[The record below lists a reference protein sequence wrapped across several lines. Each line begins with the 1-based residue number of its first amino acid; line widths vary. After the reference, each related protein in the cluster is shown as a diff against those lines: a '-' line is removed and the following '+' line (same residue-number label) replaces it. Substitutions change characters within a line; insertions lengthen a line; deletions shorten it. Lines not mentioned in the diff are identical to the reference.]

1 MVIGVQ
7 GGVQNVPG
15 TGGLNG
21 KVRNERKPGEGCD
34 SPFKPR

>member
-1 MVIGVQ
+1 VAIGVQ

-21 KVRNERKPGEGCD
+21 KVRIERKGGGGCD

>member
-7 GGVQNVPG
+7 GAAQNVRG
-15 TGGLNG
+15 TEVLNE
-21 KVRNERKPGEGCD
+21 KVRNESKGGGECD